1 MGQMSTAASNEEDQ
15 ATTSDTDTDV
25 DTNLDEKTDELV
37 CIDEDKDN
45 DHPPEYYVRQ
55 EDEFDES
62 DIDEDYAESSCT
74 LLDYIEGR
82 FAQQAGW
89 IRSCLPKSPVQPR
102 QVD

>member
-1 MGQMSTAASNEEDQ
+1 MRRTRAVSPASTSEDSDGTDVDSCFDEEDN

-25 DTNLDEKTDELV
+25 DTNLDEKADELFF
-37 CIDEDKDN
+37 IDEDEDN

-82 FAQQAGW
+82 FAQ
-89 IRSCLPKSPVQPR
+89 
-102 QVD
+102 